1 MKAGDKVLYGKTHG
15 EVVSIADDTA
25 VVKLEDGKEY
35 AVHTDVLTMA
45 EEKPKAVCVAHM
57 RKPENL
63 AQLAKEL
70 QLAGVTKLTIENG
83 EVTNFDMKESLQERK
98 DKYRAEID
106 AKYKTEIDAAE
117 KKAEEEF
124 VGETKES

>member
-1 MKAGDKVLYGKTHG
+1 MKRGDKIIYGKACG
-15 EVVSIADDTA
+15 EVVSIVDDTA

-35 AVHTDVLTMA
+35 AVHVDVITMA
-45 EEKPKAVCVAHM
+45 EEKPKAVCVAQM

-63 AQLAKEL
+63 AQLAKDL

-106 AKYKTEIDAAE
+106 AKYKAEQEAAD
-117 KKAEEEF
+117 KKAEKEF
-124 VGETKES
+124 NSENKKS